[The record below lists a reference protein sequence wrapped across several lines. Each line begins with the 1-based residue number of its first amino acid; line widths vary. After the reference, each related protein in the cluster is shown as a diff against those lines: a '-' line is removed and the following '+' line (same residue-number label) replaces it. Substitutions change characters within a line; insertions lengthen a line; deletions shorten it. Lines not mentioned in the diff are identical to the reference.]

1 MTQSTIDCTFEDAY
15 CTGWQAFWVCPV
27 AHLAARLTGWRS
39 IILSFLCCL
48 LLAFCLSWAGWISKI
63 FISIYR
69 SCVLLPALLCA
80 PSKSSLND
88 FQFVLRALVCRGIKR
103 EFTSKELRWANK
115 MCLEFGLENG
125 LMCCE
130 NEKLFLALPKP
141 FQLSTFLA
149 IFI

>member
-1 MTQSTIDCTFEDAY
+1 M
-15 CTGWQAFWVCPV
+15 
-27 AHLAARLTGWRS
+27 
-39 IILSFLCCL
+39 
-48 LLAFCLSWAGWISKI
+48 
-63 FISIYR
+63 
-69 SCVLLPALLCA
+69 LLPVLLCA

-103 EFTSKELRWANK
+103 EFTSKELRWPNE

-130 NEKLFLALPKP
+130 NEKLFVALPKP

-149 IFI
+149 LF